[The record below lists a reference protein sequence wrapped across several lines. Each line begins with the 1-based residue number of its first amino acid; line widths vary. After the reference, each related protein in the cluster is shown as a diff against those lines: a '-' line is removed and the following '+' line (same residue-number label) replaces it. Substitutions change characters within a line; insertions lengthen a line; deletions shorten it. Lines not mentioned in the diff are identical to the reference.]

1 MRKFIIAA
9 MLLVCGNVY
18 SQSNGYIKEGN
29 VFKFESSKN
38 GSSRTKDTL
47 VTKYEW
53 EDSKGTK
60 YPIIINR
67 QSGRCYIYKKSSKTG
82 KIYKQYMKTEI
93 SQAICKELKVEFKE
107 N

>member
-29 VFKFESSKN
+29 VFKFESSKK